1 MRPVA
6 ALHELRMAGRRAAQ
20 ACPECQ
26 RQIKALISTG
36 PDVLRAQPRSLKA
49 AAAGD
54 LRSAIHRSLPGWLP
68 G

>member
-1 MRPVA
+1 VRPVA

-26 RQIKALISTG
+26 RQVKALISTG
-36 PDVLRAQPRSLKA
+36 PEVLPAQPPGLKA

-54 LRSAIHRSLPGWLP
+54 LRSAIHRSLPGRLP